1 MMKRIVFILIICF
14 WVGRVLAIDHRI
26 PAVQDSVRL
35 DTVKKSL
42 QAQSLQHL
50 LERDSLPLMTLPV
63 DAQMKMSPVYLPD
76 SLIRDTLR
84 YEYTKIKD
92 FAYKAK
98 WTKELY
104 KMVFVNPHRG
114 YLNVMRT
121 QNSEER
127 FKAYSGKVIH
137 DISIVVLP
145 PYGTSVYDTAYFE
158 EDMGWLK
165 NLANKTHM
173 KTAEKVIR
181 RQLTIKPG
189 MLLVPFELVQNEI
202 LLRRLDYI
210 DDANMIVTEDPD
222 NPAQVN
228 VTLIC
233 KDQLSWGATVE
244 SNFLNSFDI
253 GLENK
258 NFMKL
263 GHVLNYEFSYR
274 GTKDKKWGNEL
285 EYKVNSLWGTHIN
298 IRGYYRNDYREKEVF
313 VDVERQFLT
322 NRMKWAGGMGVGR
335 VFYSD
340 DLPDRNVNRLEELFN
355 YHYQDVWLGKSF
367 LLPYRYSYN
376 QNMFLTGRFFTT
388 LFNNR
393 PLVTDDTNHLYYNR
407 RDYFAAFTYIKMK
420 YYKAN
425 LIYDFGRTEDIP
437 TGLMLSLTTGYEKS
451 EFDNYGYIAGECHY
465 SHFNKYDERYYA
477 LEAALGSYV
486 NEDGFTRG
494 TLKLG
499 ASHISNLCSWGSF
512 KFRFYNDVH
521 YVKGIRRYPGD
532 FLYME
537 DRNIRGFSSDTLR
550 GNQKLSSSLATTFF
564 LPYIKKGF
572 RVSISSF
579 CDFGVIAADNKKLV
593 HSKTYW
599 GFGVGVNLRNDNVVI
614 KNISFRFAVYPT
626 IPEDGRSFQAILSSG
641 NRGSFYDY
649 HVTKPQVIQY
659 E

>member
-1 MMKRIVFILIICF
+1 MKRIVFILIICF

-114 YLNVMRT
+114 CLNVMRT

-145 PYGTSVYDTAYFE
+145 PYGTSVYDTTYFE

-564 LPYIKKGF
+564 LPYI
-572 RVSISSF
+572 
-579 CDFGVIAADNKKLV
+579 
-593 HSKTYW
+593 
-599 GFGVGVNLRNDNVVI
+599 
-614 KNISFRFAVYPT
+614 
-626 IPEDGRSFQAILSSG
+626 
-641 NRGSFYDY
+641 
-649 HVTKPQVIQY
+649 
-659 E
+659 